1 MIGRIIFIGLTIVF
15 FVGLFI
21 VDDKVDKKK

>member
-1 MIGRIIFIGLTIVF
+1 MIGRIIFIGLIIVF

-21 VDDKVDKKK
+21 VDDKVNKKK